1 MLLQIMKGSPKQ
13 PRRKTKGVFLLYN
26 GTEPEA
32 TGTAPSTSAGQIPA
46 AGGGGEDPVPPRPAG
61 PALPVGWPHLRR
73 PQPRAAPLA
82 ALGSRRKAFGILA
95 AALRRLINPNR
106 KAWGEA
112 NSFHLGAGSLRAR
125 RQQREPPASLAA
137 HPHPRREAL
146 LREQTPGERGYRTV
160 STRAGGGTK
169 PPAPQQRPARARRQ
183 NSSRRAK
190 PRRLPAALLPR
201 RSPTEVWRVLG
212 SCWGAAPHP
221 DGCIE
226 GAAGPQGWLRHGHPK
241 NSAPQEGR
249 SGSPHLLPDASGH
262 ARALTL
268 KQQCLFPALLRGA
281 AHLSA
286 PPRDRRRKPRA
297 APGKEVQS
305 PV

>member
-1 MLLQIMKGSPKQ
+1 MRTPCLHVPQEHLFPWGGPTCVSLSREQREQ
-13 PRRKTKGVFLLYN
+13 PRLPSL
-26 GTEPEA
+26 A
-32 TGTAPSTSAGQIPA
+32 T
-46 AGGGGEDPVPPRPAG
+46 
-61 PALPVGWPHLRR
+61 
-73 PQPRAAPLA
+73 
-82 ALGSRRKAFGILA
+82 LGSCRKAFGILA

-125 RQQREPPASLAA
+125 RQQREPPASRAA

-190 PRRLPAALLPR
+190 TQRLPAALLPR
-201 RSPTEVWRVLG
+201 GSPTEVWRVLG

-221 DGCIE
+221 DGCIK

-268 KQQCLFPALLRGA
+268 KQQRLFPALLRGA

-286 PPRDRRRKPRA
+286 PPRDRQRKPRA